1 MLVISGWIGQ
11 IEVETGMFTVFL
23 QQCRTLFD
31 NRVSII
37 KVLRV
42 VFKIGCWMYACGFN
56 KQLLFPE
63 ILCTESVFI

>member
-31 NRVSII
+31 NHSSSI

-42 VFKIGCWMYACGFN
+42 VFKVECWIFACGLN
-56 KQLLFPE
+56 KQLLSPE
-63 ILCTESVFI
+63 ILYN